1 MDTDQF
7 DTAVELCLLEH
18 GDRRISR
25 EEYDRWAKINL
36 VGWTI
41 GMIDR
46 TWARYLLQAPRG

>member
-46 TWARYLLQAPRG
+46 TWARYLLQAPRN